1 MSGAF
6 AYLESVEL
14 SDVGRRRKNNEDS
27 VLRLPEAG
35 VFCVADGM
43 GGVQGGEVASKAA
56 VDELRKDFTESP
68 EGPFALTADA
78 SARLI
83 ERALNRASRWI
94 KDRAD
99 SLGLAGTGSTAVV
112 LAFDQVT
119 PACATVLHA
128 GDSRAYRY
136 RGEKLTQL
144 MTDHSVAAAAGLS
157 DESSLPAMFR
167 GVVTRAVGIERRVQ
181 LDQCDVEVLPRD
193 LFLLCSDGLSKMLGD
208 RQIQKLIRRHERD
221 ALPGLAK
228 VLVDAALD
236 AGGADNVSVV
246 LVRVGDSLPRAPTR
260 EIPPETVAIE
270 KMTPPPEDS
279 VLPPLSEHPDETG
292 ETANSAAVTNQTQPL
307 PATPSNGRTPEGS
320 TPMTPHAANG
330 APGPVTPPTPPASPA
345 SGTPLPAGP
354 GRGFGL
360 GLGILLLAALLALA
374 AWFLTR
380 QTPGLVG
387 TCLPPSAVTPG
398 DGTPAPVPA
407 PTPPPS
413 PRPEVPV
420 PGEEAG
426 GQHHG
431 GAGLHGTVD
440 E

>member
-6 AYLESVEL
+6 AYLESAEL

-43 GGVQGGEVASKAA
+43 GGVQGGEVASKAT
-56 VDELRKDFTESP
+56 VDELRKDFAESP

-99 SLGLAGTGSTAVV
+99 AIGLAGTGSTAVV

-136 RGEKLTQL
+136 RAEKLTQL

-181 LDQCDVEVLPRD
+181 LDQGDVEVAPRD
-193 LFLLCSDGLSKMLGD
+193 LFLLCSDGLSKMLSD
-208 RQIQKLIRRHERD
+208 RQIQKLIRRHEKD
-221 ALPGLAK
+221 PLPDLAK
-228 VLVDAALD
+228 VLVDAALE
-236 AGGADNVSVV
+236 AGGVDNVSVV
-246 LVRVGDSLPRAPTR
+246 LVRVGDTLPKAPTR
-260 EIPPETVAIE
+260 DIPPETVALE
-270 KMTPPPEDS
+270 KMTLPPEES
-279 VLPPLSEHPDETG
+279 VLPPMVEHPDETG
-292 ETANSAAVTNQTQPL
+292 ETANSVAVTNQTQPV
-307 PATPSNGRTPEGS
+307 PVTPNNGRTPEGS
-320 TPMTPHAANG
+320 TPVTPSPSNG
-330 APGPVTPPTPPASPA
+330 APVPVTPATPVVAPSA
-345 SGTPLPAGP
+345 GVPLPRGS
-354 GRGFGL
+354 GRGLGL
-360 GLGILLLAALLALA
+360 GLGILVLAALLALA
-374 AWFLTR
+374 AWFLVRKAPGLAGRFISPPAVTNGAG
-380 QTPGLVG
+380 TPGPAPA
-387 TCLPPSAVTPG
+387 PPS
-398 DGTPAPVPA
+398 
-407 PTPPPS
+407 S
-413 PRPEVPV
+413 PRSGSPAH
-420 PGEEAG
+420 GEEAG
-426 GQHHG
+426 DQHHG